1 MQFTCRH
8 GADQHPR
15 TDATKRTDNGACD
28 VTGGAN
34 RPAGVI
40 LAGGAGRRIGG
51 RKALVPLGGRPLIS
65 HVIDRIGP
73 QVCGLGL
80 NAEAEPDLDAFGLP
94 TVPDILPASGP
105 LGGIL
110 TAMDWARSL
119 GAARV
124 LTVAVDTPFL
134 PADLVERLMAT
145 DAPAAY
151 AVTDRRPPR
160 DHGDLVRRMRDGLQ
174 ETRRQRRSKG
184 PRLDR
189 GSIGAMP
196 VMFEDADAFLNIN
209 TPETCGWRK
218 CEAGEMTR
226 FDTVIVADWSAR
238 ATPSPARPSKDA
250 IFLGICRDGYVATL
264 YQRTRSRRCAAS
276 PA

>member
-151 AVTDRRPPR
+151 AVTTDGP
-160 DHGDLVRRMRDGLQ
+160 HATTGLWSAGLRDGLQ
-174 ETRRQRRSKG
+174 ETVDSGARKVR
-184 PRLDR
+184 DWTAE
-189 GSIGAMP
+189 IGAVP
-196 VMFEDADAFLNIN
+196 VMFEDADAFLNVN
-209 TPETCGWRK
+209 TPEDLRL
-218 CEAGEMTR
+218 AEMR
-226 FDTVIVADWSAR
+226 V
-238 ATPSPARPSKDA
+238 SP
-250 IFLGICRDGYVATL
+250 
-264 YQRTRSRRCAAS
+264 
-276 PA
+276 